1 MCGEVS
7 VGAMDERAGP
17 SNPEVPGSS
26 PGRDG
31 HLAGTS
37 FILYAVM
44 LG

>member
-1 MCGEVS
+1 
-7 VGAMDERAGP
+7 MDERALDLE
-17 SNPEVPGSS
+17 NPEVPGSS

-31 HLAGTS
+31 HLAGT